1 MSKKAEEDPRI
12 GAIVIIAG
20 CGVGAVALTLLF
32 GRAFG
37 FILPALAILG
47 TAYALGTVWRSGVAA
62 ERKSSEVEALEA
74 KLKELEQRLESAE
87 AVEAFEERLAEK
99 EAKLRI
105 SGADGGD

>member
-12 GAIVIIAG
+12 AAIAIIAG
-20 CGVGAVALTLLF
+20 CGVGAVSLTLLF

-47 TAYALGTVWRSGVAA
+47 TAYAVSKVWQSGVAPK
-62 ERKSSEVEALEA
+62 RKSSEVEALEA

-87 AVEAFEERLAEK
+87 AVDAFEERLAEK

-105 SGADGGD
+105 AGADGGE